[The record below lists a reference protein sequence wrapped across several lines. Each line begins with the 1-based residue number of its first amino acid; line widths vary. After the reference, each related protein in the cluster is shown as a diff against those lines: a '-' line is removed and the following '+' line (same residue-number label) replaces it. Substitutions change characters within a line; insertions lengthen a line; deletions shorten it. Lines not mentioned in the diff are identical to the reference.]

1 MATHHVLYAYHAAN
15 ARFIPRPKRTP
26 VALSASLVMKTAQP
40 CYSGSALISS
50 LVADD
55 VAAFTSDELVERY
68 IDRLRPAYADAL
80 A

>member
-1 MATHHVLYAYHAAN
+1 
-15 ARFIPRPKRTP
+15 
-26 VALSASLVMKTAQP
+26 MKTAQP

-68 IDRLRPAYADAL
+68 IDRLRPAYADPL